1 MFKLYSFVF
10 LLTVLNAE
18 QFQPNWELNYLF
30 PSMVFEPAFKLTP
43 PYKHGIYSYTMTVP
57 SPSKLYGPNTAFY
70 LFAAQ
75 SSSETGG
82 IIIKQDGNIFQTL
95 TIKQYWQSNKIP
107 ISLDMEE
114 TTIELYI
121 QDGDKVGPTYTIH
134 VKRQSS

>member
-43 PYKHGIYSYTMTVP
+43 PYKH
-57 SPSKLYGPNTAFY
+57 AFY